1 MDLGILI
8 ALASGA
14 ATLLTV
20 ALVLGWLVWRE
31 VRRARQSGDARSR
44 GHDD

>member
-20 ALVLGWLVWRE
+20 AAVLGWLIWRE
-31 VRRARQSGDARSR
+31 VRRARRSSDAPIRDND
-44 GHDD
+44 H